1 MLTDGHKGKVLI
13 ADDEET
19 IRLLLV
25 EFLRSRG
32 YNCTI
37 AVNGE
42 DALEKL
48 KDGQFEAVLCDIQM
62 PKMTGLEVLKET
74 RNRGIDTT
82 FVLVSAVH
90 DTRRAIAALRLG
102 AYDYIVKPFQLEE
115 VELCVE
121 RALEHKRLVR
131 ENKQYQENLE
141 QLVAERT
148 SQLEGA
154 NTSLREKSESLESTV
169 EELYTTYRGT
179 LGVLCAALDLR
190 DNETKGHSERV
201 VTYSLKLGQELCFST
216 PEMMALE
223 QGALLHD
230 VGKIGVRD
238 SILLKPGKLT
248 AEEWIEMKR
257 HVDYGENI
265 IKKVPFLSGAMWVVS
280 QHHEFYNGTGYPR
293 GLKGDEIHIN
303 ARIFSVADTL
313 DAMTSDRPYRRALSF
328 ERAADEIRRYSGTQY
343 DPKIAEAFLGVPLEE
358 WRRIRERIDELQAN
372 QVEYVPDMHG
382 FDLWQV
388 LSR

>member
-1 MLTDGHKGKVLI
+1 MLTQGCRGNVLI

-19 IRLLLV
+19 IRLLLN

-32 YNCTI
+32 YNCEI
-37 AVNGE
+37 AVDGE
-42 DALEKL
+42 DALAKL
-48 KDGQFEAVLCDIQM
+48 KTGQFDVALCDIQM
-62 PKMTGLEVLKET
+62 PRKTGLEVLREI
-74 RNRGIDTT
+74 RSQGVDTA

-90 DTRRAIAALRLG
+90 DTRRAIAALRMG
-102 AYDYIVKPFQLEE
+102 AYDYIVKPFQLDE

-121 RALEHKRLVR
+121 RALDHKRLVY
-131 ENKQYQENLE
+131 ENRQYQTNLE

-154 NTSLREKSESLESTV
+154 NISLREKSESLEATV
-169 EELYTTYRGT
+169 EELYSTYRST

-201 VTYSLKLGQELCFST
+201 VTYSLRLGQEFCFSRQ
-216 PEMMALE
+216 EMMSLE
-223 QGALLHD
+223 HGALLHD
-230 VGKIGVRD
+230 IGKIGVRD

-280 QHHEFYNGTGYPR
+280 QHHEFFNGTGYPR
-293 GLKGDEIHIN
+293 GLKGEEIHIN
-303 ARIFSVADTL
+303 ARIFAVADTL
-313 DAMTSDRPYRRALSF
+313 DAMTSDRPYRTALSF
-328 ERAADEIRRYSGTQY
+328 QRAADEVRRYRGTQY
-343 DPKIAEAFLGVPLEE
+343 DPKVVDAFLNVPLNQWEE
-358 WRRIRERIDELQAN
+358 IRERIDEQQAK
-372 QVEYVPDMHG
+372 QVDYVPDMHG

-388 LSR
+388 LTR